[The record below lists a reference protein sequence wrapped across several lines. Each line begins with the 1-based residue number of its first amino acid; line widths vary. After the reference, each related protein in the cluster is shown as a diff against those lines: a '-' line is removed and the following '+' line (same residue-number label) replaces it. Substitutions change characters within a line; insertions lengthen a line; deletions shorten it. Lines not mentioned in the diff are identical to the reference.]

1 MKSYCLCWLKENH
14 IFASDEEGLSS
25 DVGNNE
31 LKLAVDDAIKKR
43 KLARLTFERNL
54 ESAGLQLEY
63 EYKSVS
69 RLTYSSSNI
78 DYFQI
83 PIYLYITSCLFYFR
97 RHLMEKR
104 ISRKYMHLTTWFF
117 EMQKLWNWS
126 LQLRSFM

>member
-1 MKSYCLCWLKENH
+1 MKSYWLCTLNENH

-63 EYKSVS
+63 EYKAVS
-69 RLTYSSSNI
+69 
-78 DYFQI
+78 
-83 PIYLYITSCLFYFR
+83 ITLF
-97 RHLMEKR
+97 
-104 ISRKYMHLTTWFF
+104 IT
-117 EMQKLWNWS
+117 
-126 LQLRSFM
+126 

>member
-1 MKSYCLCWLKENH
+1 MKPYLLCTLKENH

-63 EYKSVS
+63 EYKSVA
-69 RLTYSSSNI
+69 RLTYSS
-78 DYFQI
+78 
-83 PIYLYITSCLFYFR
+83 
-97 RHLMEKR
+97 
-104 ISRKYMHLTTWFF
+104 
-117 EMQKLWNWS
+117 WN
-126 LQLRSFM
+126 MN